1 MKNIFIVIFF
11 AIVLSSCVK
20 TPTTNKI
27 EGVVFQKDTNI
38 PVVNAAVV
46 FSQFYNEGG
55 LGTTVEWNIDTI
67 YTNEVGEFIWETD
80 IDPYNSTYETLGGF
94 RIGIVSA
101 ENYYDATR
109 QSISLQG
116 NEVRFLHLA
125 QEKLTIEMTP
135 HAYIDLSLINE
146 ENPPSDYCRFGT
158 PNAGIFEELYGEN
171 LSQSYIV
178 PGNTMI
184 KYQFTTDP
192 SLQLWERDSMYFEA
206 FQTLELE
213 YIY

>member
-1 MKNIFIVIFF
+1 MKNIYLIILSALIF
-11 AIVLSSCVK
+11 SCDN
-20 TPTTNKI
+20 TPTTTKI

-46 FSQFYNEGG
+46 FSQFYSEGG

-67 YTNEVGEFIWETD
+67 YTNEAGEFIWETD

-109 QSISLQG
+109 QSISMQG

-146 ENPPSDYCRFGT
+146 ENPASNYCKFVAINTGVT
-158 PNAGIFEELYGEN
+158 EELYNEN
-171 LSQSYIV
+171 LSERYIV

-184 KYQFTTDP
+184 NYQFTTDP
-192 SLQLWERDSMYFEA
+192 SLQSWERDSMYFEA

>member
-1 MKNIFIVIFF
+1 MKNIYLIILSALIF
-11 AIVLSSCVK
+11 SGDN
-20 TPTTNKI
+20 TPTTTKI

-46 FSQFYNEGG
+46 FSQFYSEGG
-55 LGTTVEWNIDTI
+55 LPTTVEWNIDTI
-67 YTNEVGEFIWETD
+67 YTNEAGEFIWETD

-109 QSISLQG
+109 QSISMQG

-146 ENPPSDYCRFGT
+146 ENPASNYCKFVAINTGVT
-158 PNAGIFEELYGEN
+158 EELYNEN
-171 LSQSYIV
+171 LSERYIV

-184 KYQFTTDP
+184 NYQFTTDP
-192 SLQLWERDSMYFEA
+192 SLQSWERDSMYFEA

>member
-1 MKNIFIVIFF
+1 MKNIYLIILSALIF
-11 AIVLSSCVK
+11 SCDN
-20 TPTTNKI
+20 TPTTTKR

-46 FSQFYNEGG
+46 FSQFYSEGG
-55 LGTTVEWNIDTI
+55 LPTTVEWNIDTI
-67 YTNEVGEFIWETD
+67 YTNEAGEFIWETD

-109 QSISLQG
+109 QSISMQG

-146 ENPPSDYCRFGT
+146 ENPASNYCKFVAINTGVT
-158 PNAGIFEELYGEN
+158 EELYNEN
-171 LSQSYIV
+171 LSERYIV

-184 KYQFTTDP
+184 NYQFTTDP
-192 SLQLWERDSMYFEA
+192 SLQSWERDSMYFEA